1 MNDDAKKTVEILKDL
16 DIPYFTNTD
25 GLHIYANGNTRTSTQ
40 SVTIHDGANT
50 KIAVSANM
58 ETEGVATAYHEA
70 FHFLRDVAPALRA
83 KLQETIREN
92 IVENKSYE
100 AFSSR
105 IAEAYQIPLDPSQRT
120 KAQEAKFQEELN
132 AYICGEIMAQNP
144 GSEAWN
150 LIKDFAK
157 DVDQLVID
165 VTQMYSDFKARQ
177 KGETKFSL
185 KTDSQGRELS
195 EEQQKF
201 FKDSKVRDEDGRLL
215 TMYHGTRAEN
225 GDFTVFDYS
234 KAVKKGGLGL
244 KALGKGN
251 YFTSKQL
258 NGSERFGSRVIEAY
272 LNVTNPFIYDG
283 ANGDT
288 VSLAE
293 QVQKKTGISTQGI
306 SADAL
311 QDAMRKLGYDGIV
324 EYRRDGSL
332 GIAVTFDSE
341 QIKYTTNQKPT
352 SDPDI
357 RYSLKNVDGYE
368 QFRRDL
374 QEWVKDGRPS
384 GERFILGSTGSVLQG
399 LGAIESDIYM
409 NGDKISTI
417 LKEHPEMSLR
427 EIQRIPEM
435 LEDPVLVLKSKGT
448 GKGGNN
454 SRMVLYSSIKA
465 QNGQPV
471 LAVLDL
477 RP

>member
-1 MNDDAKKTVEILKDL
+1 
-16 DIPYFTNTD
+16 
-25 GLHIYANGNTRTSTQ
+25 
-40 SVTIHDGANT
+40 
-50 KIAVSANM
+50 
-58 ETEGVATAYHEA
+58 
-70 FHFLRDVAPALRA
+70 
-83 KLQETIREN
+83 
-92 IVENKSYE
+92 
-100 AFSSR
+100 
-105 IAEAYQIPLDPSQRT
+105 
-120 KAQEAKFQEELN
+120 
-132 AYICGEIMAQNP
+132 
-144 GSEAWN
+144 
-150 LIKDFAK
+150 
-157 DVDQLVID
+157 
-165 VTQMYSDFKARQ
+165 
-177 KGETKFSL
+177 
-185 KTDSQGRELS
+185 
-195 EEQQKF
+195 
-201 FKDSKVRDEDGRLL
+201 
-215 TMYHGTRAEN
+215 MYHGTRAEN

-293 QVQKKTGISTQGI
+293 QVQKKTGISTQGM

-332 GIAVTFDSE
+332 RIAVTFDSE

-435 LEDPVLVLKSKGT
+435 LEDPVIVLKSKGT

-477 RP
+477 RPQENGFLLDDMQKVNSSYTKDNPARFVTGSDVLYADKKRTIPLLRQFGLTITSRQLLRSGSIGSISYNGNLVNMEGMPFSSVVDFAEEEAEFSLKTGTITKSYEAVLEENRLLKEQMKDYRSLKKQNRNLKENRDYWKGQTKTTTVSTPERGSVIPRTKNASVLFFRRSVSGSFRIFSASSNFGVPSKRWIG